1 MFNCLIP
8 LLLGESDAD
17 NKVLQDSFLVSEEMV
32 VVFLDHLS
40 TAIQEEDIGELA
52 RFREYFDDAW
62 LCVPSL
68 SIIINAAKNHWRL

>member
-1 MFNCLIP
+1 M
-8 LLLGESDAD
+8 
-17 NKVLQDSFLVSEEMV
+17 QDSFLVSEEMV
-32 VVFLDHLS
+32 VAFPDHLS
-40 TAIQEEDIGELA
+40 TAILEEDIVELV